1 MGKREYDDKEK
12 TLVFS
17 TDSRQTKRSE
27 QLADSLVEVQET
39 GLNIWEGC
47 SQPLGTPF
55 PAVGTASPNRSG
67 TVFPT
72 VEINIFSPFSL
83 CCFNLYYYLCT
94 DYFEIKRLCSS
105 DTGWQTVNSD
115 RINETIQIGGQHH
128 RMAGIPD
135 CSLRLLLHD

>member
-12 TLVFS
+12 PLVFS
-17 TDSRQTKRSE
+17 TNSRQTKRSE

-67 TVFPT
+67 TASQQSKLIYFRLSPCAVL
-72 VEINIFSPFSL
+72 IYIIIFAPIIS
-83 CCFNLYYYLCT
+83 
-94 DYFEIKRLCSS
+94 K
-105 DTGWQTVNSD
+105 
-115 RINETIQIGGQHH
+115 
-128 RMAGIPD
+128 
-135 CSLRLLLHD
+135 